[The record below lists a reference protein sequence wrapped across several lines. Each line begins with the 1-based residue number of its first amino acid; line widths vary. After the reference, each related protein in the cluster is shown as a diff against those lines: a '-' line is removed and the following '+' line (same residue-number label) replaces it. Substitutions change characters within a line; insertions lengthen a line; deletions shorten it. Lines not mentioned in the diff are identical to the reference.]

1 MGIFW
6 HFCKFIKTKCFVLVM
21 DSLRVL
27 MLDERFS
34 QKILCGQNADMF
46 VSNLLAIARYKLLI
60 FISLRIYLDVECVF
74 FFKLWR
80 YFKQIF
86 SLIFLEKKI
95 LTWYIKSSKSFFL
108 TTIILPFSFSGSG
121 SPAQGM
127 LVFRILSNATLNK
140 QSATVVYQKREQVR
154 IKKQHYFLCR

>member
-1 MGIFW
+1 
-6 HFCKFIKTKCFVLVM
+6 
-21 DSLRVL
+21 

-60 FISLRIYLDVECVF
+60 FISLRIYLDVECVV

-80 YFKQIF
+80 YFKQ
-86 SLIFLEKKI
+86 LFLFTDFFRKKFQ
-95 LTWYIKSSKSFFL
+95 TWYIKSSKSFFL
-108 TTIILPFSFSGSG
+108 TIIILPFSFSGSG